1 MRFHLGRAGL
11 ERLDVAENQLVGL
24 LLVGQRVRNPVVDAA
39 FVVEEDGELAKL
51 LFAVAATQVVDVVP
65 AVCME
70 LIPHQR
76 HAEKELHL
84 RIGHALFELEH
95 HFARHKIPLVNV
107 VAIGLQKIRNVIRR
121 VVPDVGHGVAA
132 AQQKD
137 GGDA

>member
-51 LFAVAATQVVDVVP
+51 LFAVAAAQVVDVVP

-76 HAEKELHL
+76 HAEKKL